1 MAKRSGGNIVASVR
15 AAIAPVVEGLGY
27 SIWDLEYVKEG
38 ADWFLRV
45 TIDSPNGITIDDC
58 ETVHRA
64 IDPVLDEVDPIE
76 GAYHL
81 EVSSPG
87 IERELR
93 TDEHFLLS
101 AGERVEV
108 RLFAPLDG
116 AKVIV
121 GTLAGLDDDKNLLLE
136 TAAGEKKIPRS
147 QIAAAKTLFDF
158 DAPTEETKN

>member
-45 TIDSPNGITIDDC
+45 TIDSPSGITIDDC

-93 TDEHFLLS
+93 TD
-101 AGERVEV
+101 
-108 RLFAPLDG
+108 
-116 AKVIV
+116 
-121 GTLAGLDDDKNLLLE
+121 
-136 TAAGEKKIPRS
+136 
-147 QIAAAKTLFDF
+147 
-158 DAPTEETKN
+158 

>member
-1 MAKRSGGNIVASVR
+1 MAKHTGGAVVSAVR
-15 AAIAPVVEGLGY
+15 AAIAPVVESLGY

-38 ADWFLRV
+38 ADYFLRV

-64 IDPVLDEVDPIE
+64 IDPVLDEADPIE

-87 IERELR
+87 IERDLR
-93 TDEHFLLS
+93 TDEHFQAC
-101 AGERVEV
+101 AGEQVEV

-116 AKVIV
+116 AKVYAGRLI
-121 GTLAGLDDDKNLLLE
+121 GLDDEKNVLLE
-136 TAAGEKKIPRS
+136 TATGEKALPREK
-147 QIAAAKTLFDF
+147 IAAARTLFDF
-158 DAPTEETKN
+158 DAGN

>member
-45 TIDSPNGITIDDC
+45 TIDSPSGITIDDC

-93 TDEHFLLS
+93 TDEHYRLA

-116 AKVIV
+116 AKVVV

-136 TAAGEKKIPRS
+136 TEAGEKKIPRS

-158 DAPTEETKN
+158 DEETNN

>member
-121 GTLAGLDDDKNLLLE
+121 GTLLGLNDDKNVLLE
-136 TAAGEKKIPRS
+136 TEAGEKKIPRS

-158 DAPTEETKN
+158 DAPIEETKN

>member
-1 MAKRSGGNIVASVR
+1 MTKRSGGNIVASVR
-15 AAIAPVVEGLGY
+15 AAIAPVVEDLGY

-45 TIDSPNGITIDDC
+45 TIDSPDGITIDDC

-64 IDPVLDEVDPIE
+64 IDPVLDEADPIE

-87 IERELR
+87 IERDLR
-93 TDEHFLLS
+93 TDEHFQLS
-101 AGERVEV
+101 AGERVEI

-116 AKVIV
+116 AKILV
-121 GTLAGLDDDKNLLLE
+121 GTLAGLDDDKNVLLE
-136 TAAGEKKIPRS
+136 TETGEVTLPREK
-147 QIAAAKTLFDF
+147 IAAARTLFDF
-158 DAPTEETKN
+158 GADQT

>member
-1 MAKRSGGNIVASVR
+1 MAKHTGGAVVSAVR
-15 AAIAPVVEGLGY
+15 AAIAPVVESLGY

-38 ADWFLRV
+38 ADYFLRV

-64 IDPVLDEVDPIE
+64 IDPVLDEADPIE

-87 IERELR
+87 IERDLR
-93 TDEHFLLS
+93 TDEHFQAC
-101 AGERVEV
+101 AGEQVEV

-116 AKVIV
+116 AKVYAGRLI
-121 GTLAGLDDDKNLLLE
+121 GLDDEKNVLLE
-136 TAAGEKKIPRS
+136 TATGEKTLPREK
-147 QIAAAKTLFDF
+147 IAAARTLFDF
-158 DAPTEETKN
+158 DAGN

>member
-1 MAKRSGGNIVASVR
+1 MAKHSGGAVVTAVR
-15 AAIAPVVEGLGY
+15 AAIEPVIIGLGY

-38 ADWFLRV
+38 ADYFLRV

-64 IDPVLDEVDPIE
+64 IDPVLDEADPIE

-87 IERELR
+87 IERDLR
-93 TDEHFLLS
+93 TDEHFRVS
-101 AGERVEV
+101 AGEKVEV

-116 AKVIV
+116 AKVYT
-121 GTLAGLDDDKNLLLE
+121 GTLLGLDDDKNVILD
-136 TAAGEKKIPRS
+136 TGAGEKTLPR
-147 QIAAAKTLFDF
+147 AAISAARTLFDF
-158 DAPTEETKN
+158 DAES

>member
-45 TIDSPNGITIDDC
+45 TIDSPSGITIDDC

-93 TDEHFLLS
+93 TDEHYRLA

-116 AKVIV
+116 AKVFV
-121 GTLAGLDDDKNLLLE
+121 GTLAGLDDDKNVLLE
-136 TAAGEKKIPRS
+136 TEAGEKKIPRS

>member
-1 MAKRSGGNIVASVR
+1 MAKHSGKAVVTAVR
-15 AAIAPVVEGLGY
+15 AAIEPVVTGLGY

-38 ADWFLRV
+38 ADYFLRV

-64 IDPVLDEVDPIE
+64 IDPVLDEADPIE

-87 IERELR
+87 IERDLR
-93 TDEHFLLS
+93 TDEHFAAS
-101 AGERVEV
+101 VGEKVEV

-116 AKVIV
+116 AKVYA
-121 GTLAGLDDDKNLLLE
+121 GTLLGLDDDKNIRID
-136 TAAGEKKIPRS
+136 TGSGEKVLPRS
-147 QIAAAKTLFDF
+147 AVSAARTLYDF
-158 DAPTEETKN
+158 DAAN

>member
-1 MAKRSGGNIVASVR
+1 MAKHTGGAVVSAVR
-15 AAIAPVVEGLGY
+15 AAIAPVVESLGY

-38 ADWFLRV
+38 ADYFLRV

-64 IDPVLDEVDPIE
+64 IDPVLDEADPIE

-87 IERELR
+87 IERDLR
-93 TDEHFLLS
+93 TDEHFQAC

-116 AKVIV
+116 AKVYAGRLI
-121 GTLAGLDDDKNLLLE
+121 GLDEEKNVLLE
-136 TAAGEKKIPRS
+136 TATGEKTLPREK
-147 QIAAAKTLFDF
+147 IAAARTLFDF
-158 DAPTEETKN
+158 DAGN

>member
-1 MAKRSGGNIVASVR
+1 MAKRSGGAVVSAVR
-15 AAIAPVVEGLGY
+15 AAISPVVESLGY

-38 ADWFLRV
+38 ADYFLRV

-64 IDPVLDEVDPIE
+64 IDPVLDEADPIE

-87 IERELR
+87 IERDLR
-93 TDEHFLLS
+93 TDEHFAAS
-101 AGERVEV
+101 AGERVEL

-116 AKVIV
+116 AKVYV
-121 GTLAGLDDDKNLLLE
+121 GTLLGLD
-136 TAAGEKKIPRS
+136 GEKNVILDAGNGEKIIPRTAIS
-147 QIAAAKTLFDF
+147 AARTLYDF
-158 DAPTEETKN
+158 DADN

>member
-1 MAKRSGGNIVASVR
+1 MAKQGGNVVSAVR
-15 AAIAPVVEGLGY
+15 AAISPVVENLGY

-38 ADWFLRV
+38 ADYFLRV

-64 IDPVLDEVDPIE
+64 IDPVLDDADPIE

-87 IERELR
+87 IERDLR
-93 TDEHFLLS
+93 TDEHFQAS

-108 RLFAPLDG
+108 RLFAPIDG
-116 AKVIV
+116 AKVFV
-121 GTLAGLDDDKNLLLE
+121 GKLLGLDDEKNILLE
-136 TAAGEKKIPRS
+136 TETGEKALPREK
-147 QIAAAKTLFDF
+147 IAAAKTLFDF
-158 DAPTEETKN
+158 DNED

>member
-1 MAKRSGGNIVASVR
+1 MAKRSGGNIVATVR
-15 AAIAPVVEGLGY
+15 AAIEPVVNGLGY

-45 TIDSPNGITIDDC
+45 TIDSKNGITIDDC
-58 ETVHRA
+58 EAVHRA
-64 IDPVLDEVDPIE
+64 IDPVLDEADPIE

-93 TDEHFLLS
+93 TDAHFLAC
-101 AGERVEV
+101 AGEKVEL

-116 AKVIV
+116 AKVFV
-121 GTLAGLDDDKNLLLE
+121 GVLLGLGDEGSVLLE
-136 TAAGEKKIPRS
+136 TEAGEKKIPRA
-147 QIAAAKTLFDF
+147 QISAARTLFDF
-158 DAPTEETKN
+158 DADQT